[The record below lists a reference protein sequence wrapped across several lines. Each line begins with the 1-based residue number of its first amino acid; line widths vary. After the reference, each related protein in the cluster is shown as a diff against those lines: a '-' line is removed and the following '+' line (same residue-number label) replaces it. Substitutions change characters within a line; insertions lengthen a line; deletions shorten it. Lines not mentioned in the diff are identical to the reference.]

1 MGEYVLWKPV
11 MGEFWSVAISPWLPS
26 NRSDTSCNPCREAF
40 QHKCTGKI
48 LQIKPVF
55 TYVWMLEESFVISAL
70 AKALTH
76 EWGGQRL
83 MAMSKTIQKTWEKL
97 ACGFRYAG
105 WERNGKM
112 GTFFKQEES
121 LHFNSVLFKRAKK
134 RNICRWGKMG
144 ASVFKNK
151 KKSISNKLQNK
162 IPNWFHVSIIKL
174 QNNFNCTDFHFPLS
188 KG

>member
-1 MGEYVLWKPV
+1 MTQAAIHAEKHSNTNAQGKSSRSSLYPV
-11 MGEFWSVAISPWLPS
+11 TIYLALSVRGKL
-26 NRSDTSCNPCREAF
+26 CNFCPR
-40 QHKCTGKI
+40 
-48 LQIKPVF
+48 
-55 TYVWMLEESFVISAL
+55 
-70 AKALTH
+70 
-76 EWGGQRL
+76 QRAQSWVRRTEL
-83 MAMSKTIQKTWEKL
+83 MSKTIQKTWEKL
-97 ACGFRYAG
+97 ACGFRDAG

-151 KKSISNKLQNK
+151 KKSISNKLQNN

-174 QNNFNCTDFHFPLS
+174 QNNFNCSDFHFPLS